1 METILLN
8 VQGEEIG
15 RQKLSG
21 KIFEQPVKKTL
32 LWENIKNLLN
42 NQRRGTAKT
51 KTRAEIRGGGKKP
64 WRQKGIGWA
73 RHGSIRSPIWR
84 KGGVVFGP
92 KPRDYYVKLP
102 QKKRLGA
109 LIISLS
115 AKAGENR
122 VVIIEDIKLDQ
133 PKTKTVYNLLKTA
146 KLDEKKLLIG
156 VDSLSSNL
164 KLATRNIPKI
174 NLRRIIDVNA
184 YDVMSADY
192 VLLTKKALENL
203 ELRCSTKKS

>member
-8 VQGEEIG
+8 VQGAEIG
-15 RQKLSG
+15 KQKLSG

-42 NQRRGTAKT
+42 NQRRGTAKA

-92 KPRDYYVKLP
+92 KPRDYYTKLP

-122 VVIIEDIKLDQ
+122 VIVIEDIKLDQ
-133 PKTKTVYNLLKTA
+133 PKTKIFYNILKTA

-156 VDSLSSNL
+156 VDSLSGNL
-164 KLATRNIPKI
+164 KLAIRNIPKV

-203 ELRCSTKKS
+203 EIRCITKKL

>member
-1 METILLN
+1 VETILLN

-15 RQKLSG
+15 KQKLSG

-32 LWENIKNLLN
+32 LWEHIKNLLN
-42 NQRRGTAKT
+42 NQRQGTAKA

-122 VVIIEDIKLDQ
+122 IVIIEDIKIDQ
-133 PKTKTVYNLLKTA
+133 PKTKTVCNILKTA

-164 KLATRNIPKI
+164 KLAVRNIPKV

-192 VLLTKKALENL
+192 ILLTKKALENL
-203 ELRCSTKKS
+203 ELR

>member
-1 METILLN
+1 VETILLN

-15 RQKLSG
+15 KQKLSG
-21 KIFEQPVKKTL
+21 RIFEQPVKKTL
-32 LWENIKNLLN
+32 LWESIKNLLN
-42 NQRRGTAKT
+42 NQRRGTAKA

-92 KPRDYYVKLP
+92 KPRDYYSKLP

-109 LIISLS
+109 LMISLS

-133 PKTKTVYNLLKTA
+133 PKTKIVCNILKTA

-164 KLATRNIPKI
+164 KLATRNIPKV
-174 NLRRIIDVNA
+174 NLRRAVDVNA

-203 ELRCSTKKS
+203 ESRCSTKRS

>member
-1 METILLN
+1 VETILLN

-15 RQKLSG
+15 KQKLPG

-42 NQRRGTAKT
+42 NQRRGTAKA

-92 KPRDYYVKLP
+92 KPRDYYSKLP

-133 PKTKTVYNLLKTA
+133 PKTKVVYNLLKTA

-164 KLATRNIPKI
+164 KLALRNIPKVS
-174 NLRRIIDVNA
+174 LRRIIDVNA

-203 ELRCSTKKS
+203 ESRCSTKKS

>member
-1 METILLN
+1 M
-8 VQGEEIG
+8 QGEEIG
-15 RQKLSG
+15 KQKLPG

-42 NQRRGTAKT
+42 NQRRGTAKA

-92 KPRDYYVKLP
+92 KPRDYYSKLP

-133 PKTKTVYNLLKTA
+133 PKTKVVYNLLKTA

-164 KLATRNIPKI
+164 KLALRNIPKVS
-174 NLRRIIDVNA
+174 LRRIIDVNA

-203 ELRCSTKKS
+203 ESRCSTKKS